1 MTRLASSFGLL
12 ASLSLWLVS
21 CAPPV
26 TFQVQRPAELAV
38 QPEIEYLAVGEFQTA
53 GGTIAVNEL
62 PALQSSLFGTKTLK
76 PVAPTLQAFQA
87 TPEAGAAIQQLV
99 RAAVVHQL
107 SLHSPYQLINTSGEV
122 EGYTGVV
129 PEAATVAVLEATIR
143 FAEERFEGSEPYN
156 FLAMIQNKGIGLE
169 QQLLA
174 SAGSAVVESTGTGK
188 KLPAPYV
195 EHLAA
200 LEVEFRLVRLSNRE
214 ELAKSSPIRA
224 FYAGKWGGKSDTSH
238 LPGSTALRIRQVF
251 QQDEALTQ
259 ELKTGA
265 ARAQLAVQDPAE
277 YLAQG
282 YNLKQSKRVPLSA
295 LDIRARVAEQVA
307 VAYARK
313 VSPYEE
319 TATLAVQD
327 GDAAAATLIRGNA
340 YEEAIARI
348 QGLNTRT
355 AADSYNLGLA
365 YEASGQRQL
374 ARQAY
379 QQADQAD
386 PGNSLYQQALQRVR

>member
-1 MTRLASSFGLL
+1 MTRLASPSLLL
-12 ASLSLWLVS
+12 ALSLWLVS

-26 TFQVQRPAELAV
+26 TFQVQRPAELSV
-38 QPEIEYLAVGEFQTA
+38 QPEIEYLAVGAFQTA
-53 GGTIAVNEL
+53 GGSISTNDL
-62 PALQSSLFGTKTLK
+62 PPLQSSLFGTKTLK
-76 PVAPTLQAFQA
+76 PTAPTLQGFQA
-87 TPEAGAAIQQLV
+87 TPETGAAIQELV

-107 SLHSPYQLINTSGEV
+107 SLHSPYQLINTSGEAK
-122 EGYTGVV
+122 GYTGAV

-143 FAEERFEGSEPYN
+143 FAEERYEGAETYN

-174 SAGSAVVESTGTGK
+174 SAGSAVVESTGAGK

-200 LEVEFRLVRLSNRE
+200 LEVEFRLVRLSNGE
-214 ELAKSSPIRA
+214 ELAKSAPVRA
-224 FYAGKWGGKSDTSH
+224 FYAGKWGGQSDTSH
-238 LPGSTALRIRQVF
+238 LPGATVLRIRQAF
-251 QQDEALTQ
+251 QQDEALGSQLQ
-259 ELKTGA
+259 EGA
-265 ARAQLAVQDPAE
+265 ARAQLAAQDPAE

-282 YNLKQSKRVPLSA
+282 YHLKQNTRVPLST

-313 VSPYEE
+313 ISPYEE
-319 TATLAVQD
+319 TASLEVQE

-348 QGLNTRT
+348 QSLPEQT

-365 YEASGQRQL
+365 YEASGQAQL